1 MQRRKIIRVPIKYRE
16 KFLLALV
23 DAYLK
28 TFTDKEK
35 LSYADRVISHSRLN
49 EVSIYEYD
57 GIINE
62 LTKYCPNLID
72 EWNDT
77 VKNHG
82 E

>member
-35 LSYADRVISHSRLN
+35 LSYADRVLSHSRLN
-49 EVSIYEYD
+49 EVSIYESD
-57 GIINE
+57 GIMNE
-62 LTKYCPNLID
+62 LTKHCPNLVD

-77 VKNHG
+77 IKNYG